1 MRTKEKWRVLARHKR
16 WVWRT
21 CITESVNSD
30 STRRKF
36 TAAINGWG
44 NFKIWEGEQG
54 KAQEMAPIVQ
64 DEVKKLRERM
74 DAGDE
79 TVFSWKT
86 KL

>member
-1 MRTKEKWRVLARHKR
+1 MRMLESNEVGIFLANAEKTLEKER
-16 WVWRT
+16 
-21 CITESVNSD
+21 E
-30 STRRKF
+30 
-36 TAAINGWG
+36 AAINGWG

-54 KAQEMAPIVQ
+54 EAQEMAPIVQ